1 MSDEHN
7 YQFVCK
13 ALQNQVGARNAV
25 VTHWSGTEGVS
36 KPYRYEIV
44 LAVKDASVSLEP
56 LLNTPATLTAKTAD
70 GTMNWHGI
78 ITQASQ
84 EGHDDVYDFYR
95 VVLEP
100 RLARLRS
107 WRWSD
112 IYLDQ
117 QLDDIIISLLKYA
130 QLTQPYVSDDRPYDY
145 RIAATGMS
153 ATKQEFACQ
162 FEESCLDFLM
172 RKLEHYGV
180 YFWFEQG
187 ETEES
192 VVFAN
197 DVSQQPQ
204 NAINAVHYARGTLD
218 TESGEIAI
226 TRMDRHIGMPV
237 EKVTLHDSPD
247 YSNTLIDLTASH
259 GLFKPSQL
267 QLQGEYQSYSEHF
280 TTLRGDDSTSGAAL
294 AKWRAQELLCASQHI
309 KGQVRTPG
317 VVAGYPLTV
326 QEHRRSASLS
336 DYYVIQI
343 SHEGYQTL
351 ETSRK
356 NDEPPYRGSFIA
368 LPRWIMSE
376 KGQEALQFRP
386 QRTTSIPRIMYM
398 VNGFIDTGTPGNAK
412 RYAQLDDKGRYQVR
426 FCFARQLYG
435 GDKNSAWL
443 RMATPYAAGNAS
455 ETSLSKAGM
464 HFPLREG
471 TEVLI
476 SFLSGDPDRPVIVSA
491 LPNVEAPSVVTSTNA
506 YEHLITTPAGNTL
519 ALRDA
524 SVGTVESASS
534 SDPSIYLYSPTDNSS
549 LNLGKTDDAPDVG
562 DGFHLTTDTNGTI
575 HAGTSMLIEVPGH
588 LRMAAGGGGA
598 LNNFLGTSAQGMP
611 PGVNISTS
619 GGVVVSN
626 YIGANIQ
633 STAGASVQHFLGV
646 KAQFTEALF
655 AETNLAAGLK
665 LDVSATKDLNPS
677 SKTEIYG
684 QHTFT
689 FVNATWTGGNWT
701 MAIGDK
707 RETVATSNT
716 QSAGTYLVASP
727 DINLTSGLAE
737 FSLAGPAVVLNS
749 TGAATISSGAI
760 TEISGETCVGI
771 TSGATTF
778 MATPSSIMA
787 TATSITLMGAGDIGL
802 DAGVGSAVIRGTVIA
817 LG

>member
-7 YQFVCK
+7 YQFVCD
-13 ALQNQVGARNAV
+13 ALQNQVGAGNTV

-36 KPYRYEIV
+36 KIYRYEIV
-44 LAVKDASVSLEP
+44 LAVKDASVSLQP
-56 LLNTPATLTAKTAD
+56 LLNMPATLTAKTPG

-112 IYLDQ
+112 IYLNQ
-117 QLDDIIISLLKYA
+117 QLDDIIISLLNYA
-130 QLTQPYVSDDRPYDY
+130 QLTQPYVSDDQPYDY

-153 ATKQEFACQ
+153 STQQEFACQ

-172 RKLEHYGV
+172 RKLEYYGV

-187 ETEES
+187 DTQES

-197 DVSQQPQ
+197 DVSQQPPD
-204 NAINAVHYARGTLD
+204 AINAVHYARGTLD

-226 TRMDRHIGMPV
+226 TRMDRHVGMPV
-237 EKVTLHDSPD
+237 EKVTLHDSPEHG
-247 YSNTLIDLTASH
+247 NTLIDLTASQNLS
-259 GLFKPSQL
+259 GPSQRL
-267 QLQGEYQSYSEHF
+267 GEYHDYSDRF
-280 TTLRGDDSTSGAAL
+280 TALSGDGNTSGALL
-294 AKWRAQELLCASQHI
+294 ANWRAQELLCASQHI

-317 VVAGYPLTV
+317 IIAGYPLTV
-326 QEHRRSASLS
+326 QEHRRASSPS

-351 ETSRK
+351 ETSSK
-356 NDEPPYRGSFIA
+356 NDEPPYRGSFVA
-368 LPRWIMSE
+368 LPRWTAS
-376 KGQEALQFRP
+376 KTGQEALQFRP
-386 QRTTSIPRIMYM
+386 QRTTPIPRIMYM
-398 VNGFIDTGTPGNAK
+398 INGFIDTGTPGSAK

-455 ETSLSKAGM
+455 DTALSKAGM

-491 LPNVEAPSVVTSTNA
+491 LPNVEAPSVVTSSNA
-506 YEHLITTPAGNTL
+506 SEHRITTPAGNTL
-519 ALRDA
+519 ALRDSTLA
-524 SVGTVESASS
+524 TDGSTGS
-534 SDPSIYLYSPTDNSS
+534 SDPSVYFYSPTDNSS
-549 LNLGKTDDAPDVG
+549 LNLGVTDDAPDVG
-562 DGFHLTTDTNGTI
+562 NGFHLKTDTNGTI

-619 GGVVVSN
+619 GGVVISN
-626 YIGANIQ
+626 YVGANIQ
-633 STAGASVQHFLGV
+633 STAGASVQHFFGV

-655 AETNLAAGLK
+655 AETNLAAGIK

-701 MAIGDK
+701 ATLGDK
-707 RETVATSNT
+707 TEN
-716 QSAGTYLVASP
+716 VASATTNAVASYAVTASN
-727 DINLTSGLAE
+727 IALTSPGGSVELAAILGPTVKGL
-737 FSLAGPAVVLNS
+737 GP
-749 TGAATISSGAI
+749 TTISS
-760 TEISGETCVGI
+760 V
-771 TSGATTF
+771 ATTTVEGASVYIHTTDQ
-778 MATPSSIMA
+778 ATSIMA
-787 TATSITLMGAGDIGL
+787 TPATFSIEAPYVSVESPGIVTVEGAAVKVNGEMISIG
-802 DAGVGSAVIRGTVIA
+802 
-817 LG
+817 